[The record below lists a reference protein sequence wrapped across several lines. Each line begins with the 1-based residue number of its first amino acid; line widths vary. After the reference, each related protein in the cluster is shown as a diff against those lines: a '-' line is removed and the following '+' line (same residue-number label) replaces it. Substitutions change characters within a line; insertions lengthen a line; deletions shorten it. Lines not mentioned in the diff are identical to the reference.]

1 MRLSQTSLQ
10 GRSGGQLII
19 IDIYRIM
26 CIKKLCITM
35 GILALLSCGGQQ
47 TKKDIKMEK
56 PTYEKGS
63 LGYDQEFLENMD
75 KDLVI
80 LQSGSAV
87 VLVSPKYQ
95 AKVFTSS
102 ATRERGKSLGWI
114 NYKAFQGDLDPH
126 MNAYG
131 GENRFWLGPEGGKF
145 SLFFEQGQQMTFDN
159 WKTPPPI
166 DSEIWKVA
174 DKSVTGVR
182 MEKEMSLR
190 NYADTQLDIKVVRN
204 VQILDAQQIENLLH
218 IDLGQLEFVGYK
230 TSNEIINTGQ
240 NSWTEETGAPCIWML
255 DMFPP
260 SDRTT
265 IVIPYREDASGKV
278 ATTDYFG
285 EIPEDRIEYADNTI
299 FFKADG
305 KSRGKL
311 GVPPQRAKNVA
322 GSYDATNQLLTI
334 TIFDVERD
342 AVYLNQEWTPDKD
355 PFTGDAINAY
365 NDGPLEDG
373 SQMGPF
379 YEIESVSP
387 AAFLNPGEKMAHDHS
402 VFHFAGTEDK
412 LDVISKEVF
421 GVSLEVIKDKF

>member
-1 MRLSQTSLQ
+1 MKNNLN
-10 GRSGGQLII
+10 
-19 IDIYRIM
+19 Y
-26 CIKKLCITM
+26 
-35 GILALLSCGGQQ
+35 LLLGMLLLVGCGQQ
-47 TKKDIKMEK
+47 TKKDKKMEE
-56 PTYEKGS
+56 PSHGKGS
-63 LGYDQEFLENMD
+63 LGHDREFLENKD

-80 LQSGSAV
+80 LKSESAV

-102 ATRERGKSLGWI
+102 ASGDKGKSLGWI
-114 NYKAFQGDLDPH
+114 NYKAFLGDLDPH

-145 SLFFEQGQQMTFDN
+145 SLFFSQGQEMTFDH

-166 DSEIWKVA
+166 DSESWKVT
-174 DKSVTGVR
+174 DKSATGVR

-190 NYADTQLDIKVVRN
+190 NYAYTQLEIKAVRN
-204 VQILDAQQIENLLH
+204 VQILDAQQIENLLQ
-218 IDLGQLEFVGYK
+218 IDLGQLKFVGYK
-230 TSNEIINTGQ
+230 TSNEIVNTGQ
-240 NSWTEETGAPCIWML
+240 NPWTEKTGAPCIWML

-265 IVIPYREDASGKV
+265 IVIPYREDAKGKI

-285 EIPEDRIEYADNTI
+285 EIPEDRIVYADNTI

-305 KSRGKL
+305 KYRGKL

-322 GSYDATNQLLTI
+322 GSYDPTDQLLTI
-334 TIFDVERD
+334 TLFDLERN

-379 YEIESVSP
+379 FEIESVSP
-387 AAFLNPGEKMAHDHS
+387 AAFLKPGEKMVHDHS
-402 VFHFAGTEDK
+402 VFHFIGNEDQLDAIAIKVLGVGIGTILK
-412 LDVISKEVF
+412 KS
-421 GVSLEVIKDKF
+421 